1 MEINRAEP
9 TALSSPLMRRPKLRW
24 AMITGVA
31 VIVAA
36 AIVYGVAIKPRQT
49 STSTQ
54 PQFPVQAVAPMAS
67 QPVAPSPQQPPAQ
80 TAASAPSQPTA
91 QPQQSQLPFQAI
103 TTPSSQPLASPP
115 SQQTQKPPTVESPP
129 AQAAVKP
136 QVPESVK
143 DKCRDSTANKM
154 FAACSTWIRLD
165 PNSAEAYERRGFAD
179 DLKNLTDRA
188 IADNTKAIALDPHH
202 ASVYYFRGED
212 YEKKGLYDKA
222 IADYRAAMKLDPN
235 YEKPQDGLKRLSVT
249 P

>member
-1 MEINRAEP
+1 MASSKPKTDKKRVAAKPRPARDVEINRAEP

-24 AMITGVA
+24 AMISGVA
-31 VIVAA
+31 FIVAA
-36 AIVYGVAIKPRQT
+36 AIVYGVAVKPRQT
-49 STSTQ
+49 STPTQ
-54 PQFPVQAVAPMAS
+54 PQFPVQAVAPIAS
-67 QPVAPSPQQPPAQ
+67 QPIAPSPQQPPAQ

-91 QPQQSQLPFQAI
+91 QPQQS
-103 TTPSSQPLASPP
+103 PS
-115 SQQTQKPPTVESPP
+115 PTVESPP

-136 QVPESVK
+136 QVPESVQ
-143 DKCRDSTANKM
+143 DECRDSNANKM

-188 IADNTKAIALDPHH
+188 IADNTKAIALNPHH

-222 IADYRAAMKLDPN
+222 IADYLAAVKLDPN
-235 YEKPQDGLKRLSVT
+235 YEKPQDGLKRLGAT